1 MHTRKAHFKIDY
13 SITKLHCTRVVF
25 ILSAEHLKNQTND
38 YFQSQSRFKQ
48 FPKNRNIFK
57 TIDNKY
63 LFGLSIT
70 FKSKIITKL
79 TNIYLIRQNCT
90 LQEAI

>member
-1 MHTRKAHFKIDY
+1 MIAFYHKVG
-13 SITKLHCTRVVF
+13 L
-25 ILSAEHLKNQTND
+25 N
-38 YFQSQSRFKQ
+38 
-48 FPKNRNIFK
+48 FPKDRNIFK

-79 TNIYLIRQNCT
+79 TN
-90 LQEAI
+90 